1 MGITKKYWKGV
12 DELKQTPSF
21 IQQRDN
27 EFPYQSSLESFLGDE
42 KLAEASSGRRDFLK
56 FLGFSVAA
64 ATLVACE
71 APVTKA
77 VPYVIKPEDVTPG
90 LATWYAST
98 YYDGISYASIVVKTR
113 EARPI
118 FIKGNADFGFTKG
131 GTNPQIIASVL
142 GLYDGERLNGVRKKG
157 SDENIAVSEA
167 DKAIVAALGKAK
179 EVVVLTPRY
188 ALWEKPVPNTSP
200 KPRTQ
205 NKVENKRI
213 AVVTAYS
220 CGGLT
225 TDAEIDMNCPSL
237 RNYPQGRTATGT
249 TPIPNKTVAC
259 DKANLG
265 RTFHLEGVGEVTCED
280 VGGGIKGA
288 GR

>member
-1 MGITKKYWKGV
+1 MKK
-12 DELKQTPSF
+12 
-21 IQQRDN
+21 
-27 EFPYQSSLESFLGDE
+27 
-42 KLAEASSGRRDFLK
+42 
-56 FLGFSVAA
+56 
-64 ATLVACE
+64 
-71 APVTKA
+71 
-77 VPYVIKPEDVTPG
+77 IKPELKPK
-90 LATWYAST
+90 
-98 YYDGISYASIVVKTR
+98 SYTFAYV
-113 EARPI
+113 
-118 FIKGNADFGFTKG
+118 
-131 GTNPQIIASVL
+131 IIALITGIILAS
-142 GLYDGERLNGVRKKG
+142 
-157 SDENIAVSEA
+157 AVYEFNMRYTLRSPFQNPF
-167 DKAIVAALGKAK
+167 V
-179 EVVVLTPRY
+179 PRELSPIPSKSPVIT
-188 ALWEKPVPNTSP
+188 APKEKPVPNTSP

-288 GR
+288 GRFDLYLETVQEARNWGVRKIAYKVL